1 MLFFINGDGI
11 SYSDSNTTGV
21 TGRMYADLS
30 AYIISDVADAVG
42 SILMIGSTVNTNLFT
57 IWIRLKARGGIVSF
71 KSDSPEFTSFVC
83 TSGQFATSINGV
95 TQPMMYV
102 TPSRLYHDKYKQE
115 LGQYTFSH
123 EIGGPDD
130 S

>member
-1 MLFFINGDGI
+1 MLFFVNGDGV
-11 SYSDSNTTGV
+11 SYSDSTTTGG

-30 AYIISDVADAVG
+30 AYIVSDEADAVG
-42 SILMIGSTVNTNLFT
+42 SILMIGSTVNTNLFS

-71 KSDSPEFTSFVC
+71 KSDSPEFTTFVG

-102 TPSRLYHDKYKQE
+102 TPSRLYHDKYPQ
-115 LGQYTFSH
+115 
-123 EIGGPDD
+123 D
-130 S
+130 SGRYSFFHGAGRRS